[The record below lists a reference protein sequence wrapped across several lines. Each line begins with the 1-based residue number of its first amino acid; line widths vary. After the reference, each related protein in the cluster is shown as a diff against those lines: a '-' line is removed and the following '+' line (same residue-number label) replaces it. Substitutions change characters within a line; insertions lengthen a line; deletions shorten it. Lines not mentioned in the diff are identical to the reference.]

1 MKLQKFDEVERRILE
16 LESAILDFNNSNLN
30 TINNLNYSTHNLLK
44 NSFLLIRYFD
54 IIDSSHSST
63 ISDLKSIRNMS
74 LKSIEAIK
82 VASSEI
88 CNETNLLSLN
98 SNNLNKLIQS

>member
-1 MKLQKFDEVERRILE
+1 M
-16 LESAILDFNNSNLN
+16 N
-30 TINNLNYSTHNLLK
+30 TIRNLNYSTHNLLN

-63 ISDLKSIRNMS
+63 IFDFKSIRNMS
-74 LKSIEAIK
+74 LKSIEVIK

-88 CNETNLLSLN
+88 CNETNLLCLN
-98 SNNLNKLIQS
+98 SKNLNKLIQS

>member
-1 MKLQKFDEVERRILE
+1 M
-16 LESAILDFNNSNLN
+16 N
-30 TINNLNYSTHNLLK
+30 TIKNLNYSTHNLLN

-54 IIDSSHSST
+54 IIDSSHPST
-63 ISDLKSIRNMS
+63 MSDFKSIRNMS